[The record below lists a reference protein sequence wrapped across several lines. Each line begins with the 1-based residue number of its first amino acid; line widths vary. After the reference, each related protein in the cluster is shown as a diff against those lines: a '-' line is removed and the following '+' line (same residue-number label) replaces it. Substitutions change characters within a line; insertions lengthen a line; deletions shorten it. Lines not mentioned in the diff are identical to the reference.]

1 MPHDDSSR
9 KHYGHRACGLQLSVV
24 EVVVRVKGVTRG
36 SAIALAIALVMATG
50 MRARAQSG
58 QAPVNPGSQGIP
70 RGNDSQVTWV
80 GCLMRVEKNPA
91 RPGTGDNTE
100 EGKNESS
107 RFVLKDASPAS
118 ARNDR
123 ATREIALRTSKVNLA
138 EHAGHQVELTG
149 RFVDART
156 TGTSGGTSKGAA
168 TASTGAAQPAGGAN
182 PQNTIFEVTR
192 RARRMPRVSRS
203 EVSAFASGA
212 DGRVLR
218 LARASRLRSPAHAS
232 PSRSRA

>member
-1 MPHDDSSR
+1 
-9 KHYGHRACGLQLSVV
+9 
-24 EVVVRVKGVTRG
+24 
-36 SAIALAIALVMATG
+36 MATG

-70 RGNDSQVTWV
+70 RGNDAQVTWV

-107 RFVLKDASPAS
+107 RFVLKDASPTS

-168 TASTGAAQPAGGAN
+168 TGSTGAAQPAGGAN
-182 PQNTIFEVTR
+182 PQNTIFEVNA
-192 RARRMPRVSRS
+192 ARTTN
-203 EVSAFASGA
+203 ASCQ
-212 DGRVLR
+212 
-218 LARASRLRSPAHAS
+218 PK
-232 PSRSRA
+232 

>member
-1 MPHDDSSR
+1 MDAIETRCGGVGSSHPPSADPCR
-9 KHYGHRACGLQLSVV
+9 MTVHPEALRERYGHRACGLQLSVV
-24 EVVVRVKGVTRG
+24 EVVVRVKGITRG
-36 SAIALAIALVMATG
+36 SAIALAIALAMATG

-70 RGNDSQVTWV
+70 RGNDAQVTWA

-107 RFVLKDASPAS
+107 RFVLKDASPTS

-123 ATREIALRTSKVNLA
+123 ATREIALRTSTVNLA

-168 TASTGAAQPAGGAN
+168 TGSTGAAQPAGGAN
-182 PQNTIFEVTR
+182 PQNTIFEVNA
-192 RARRMPRVSRS
+192 ARTTN
-203 EVSAFASGA
+203 ASCQ
-212 DGRVLR
+212 
-218 LARASRLRSPAHAS
+218 PK
-232 PSRSRA
+232 

>member
-1 MPHDDSSR
+1 M
-9 KHYGHRACGLQLSVV
+9 
-24 EVVVRVKGVTRG
+24 RVKGITRG

-50 MRARAQSG
+50 ILARAQSG

-70 RGNDSQVTWV
+70 RGNDAQVTWA

-123 ATREIALRTSKVNLA
+123 ATREIALRTSNVNLA

-168 TASTGAAQPAGGAN
+168 TGSTGAAQPAGGAN
-182 PQNTIFEVTR
+182 PQNTIFEVNSG
-192 RARRMPRVSRS
+192 AHD
-203 EVSAFASGA
+203 ECLVSAEVRERVGSGA
-212 DGRVLR
+212 EGPVLR
-218 LARASRLRSPAHAS
+218 CARLRSPLAS